1 MTEEST
7 ETAQG
12 ADEAT
17 EAASDAANAPSIDLS
32 WDDVPLDADIR
43 AGIDA
48 RGYTNPTPVQA
59 KAIPVAVEGHDL
71 LVRSE
76 TGSGKTA
83 AFLIP
88 TLNRVPAGYGKN
100 ACIVLC
106 PTRELAIQVA
116 DEAKALL
123 GDHKNLRVV
132 TVYGGVGI
140 GPQADALNA
149 GAEIVIGTPGRV
161 RDHIRRGNLKLGDAL
176 VGCLDEADEML
187 SMGFFEEVTA
197 ILSELP
203 KTAQILLF
211 SATVEARLKQLIGRF
226 LKEPK
231 EIYISVDKAQANENI
246 DHVLYETTLEYPKPR
261 QLLYVMLKE
270 QPRSAI
276 VFCNTRSDTDT
287 VARFLSRQ
295 GFDAEPI
302 SSDLNQKA
310 RERVM
315 ARIKRGEIEYL
326 VATDIAAR
334 GIDISD
340 LSHVFNYS
348 LPEDPAV
355 YLHRTGRT
363 GRIGKKGTAISLMSG
378 KELGT
383 RKALEGKYKIPF
395 ELRVLPSREEGD
407 QLWTDR
413 HLMQMRQTM
422 EEGMPFEGFL
432 AMAKHLREQGPG
444 GDAYLALAL
453 RGFFRYRRMEMI
465 RKEGGDEAVEADR
478 QPRASR
484 GGGRGGGGRRD
495 GGRGGRRDGGRRDG
509 GRRDGGRGGR
519 GGGKGRGGN
528 RGGGK
533 GRGDS

>member
-1 MTEEST
+1 VTEPIT
-7 ETAQG
+7 ETAPPKP
-12 ADEAT
+12 E
-17 EAASDAANAPSIDLS
+17 LS

-48 RGYTNPTPVQA
+48 RGYTHPTPVQA
-59 KAIPVAVEGHDL
+59 EAIPAALTGADL

-83 AFLIP
+83 AFMIP
-88 TLNRVPAGYGKN
+88 TLNRVPSNYGKA

-116 DEAKALL
+116 DEAKSLIE
-123 GDHKNLRVV
+123 GKKDLRVV
-132 TVYGGVGI
+132 TVYGGVPI
-140 GPQADALNA
+140 GPQADALKA
-149 GAEIVIGTPGRV
+149 GAEIVVGTPGRV
-161 RDHIRRGNLKLGDAL
+161 RDQINRGNLKLGDAL

-187 SMGFFEEVTA
+187 SMGFLEEVSA

-203 KTAQILLF
+203 RTSQILLF
-211 SATVEARLKQLIGRF
+211 SATVEARLKELIGKY

-231 EIYISVDKAQANENI
+231 EIYISVDNEQANENI

-261 QLLYVMLKE
+261 QLLYIMLKE
-270 QPRSAI
+270 QPTSAI
-276 VFCNTRSDTDT
+276 IFCNTRSDTDT

-302 SSDLNQKA
+302 SSDLTQKA

-383 RKALEGKYKIPF
+383 RKALQGKYKIKF
-395 ELRVLPSREEGD
+395 DVRTLPSREAGD
-407 QLWTDR
+407 KLWTDR
-413 HLMQMRQTM
+413 HLDAMRKTM
-422 EEGMPFEGFL
+422 DEGMPFEGFL
-432 AMAKHLREQGPG
+432 AMAKHLREMGPSS
-444 GDAYLALAL
+444 DAFIALGL
-453 RGFFRYRRMEMI
+453 RGFFRYRRMEQI
-465 RKEGGDEAVEADR
+465 RKEGGDAAVAADSAPR
-478 QPRASR
+478 QSR
-484 GGGRGGGGRRD
+484 SGGGRPGGRPGGGRGGP
-495 GGRGGRRDGGRRDG
+495 RG
-509 GRRDGGRGGR
+509 GGRGGR
-519 GGGKGRGGN
+519 GGRSGGHGGR
-528 RGGGK
+528 R
-533 GRGDS
+533 

>member
-1 MTEEST
+1 MTEAST
-7 ETAQG
+7 VEADTADD
-12 ADEAT
+12 APT
-17 EAASDAANAPSIDLS
+17 EAPAPVIELN
-32 WDDVPLDADIR
+32 WDDVPLDADVR

-59 KAIPVAVEGHDL
+59 QAIPAALDGSDL

-88 TLNRVPAGYGKN
+88 TLNRVPSNYGKA

-116 DEAKALL
+116 DEAKALIE
-123 GDHKNLRVV
+123 GHKELRVV

-161 RDHIRRGNLKLGDAL
+161 KDHIRRGNLKLGDAL

-187 SMGFFEEVTA
+187 SMGFFEEVTD
-197 ILSELP
+197 ILNELP
-203 KTAQILLF
+203 KSAQILLF
-211 SATVEARLKQLIGRF
+211 SATVEARLKQLIGKF

-231 EIYISVDKAQANENI
+231 EIYISVDNEQANENI

-261 QLLYVMLKE
+261 QLLYIMLAE

-348 LPEDPAV
+348 LPEDAAV

-395 ELRVLPSREEGD
+395 EKRTLPSREEGD
-407 QLWTDR
+407 QLWTDK
-413 HLMQMRQTM
+413 HIGMMKETLDA
-422 EEGMPFEGFL
+422 GMPFEGFL
-432 AMAKHLREQGPG
+432 SMARHLREQGPG
-444 GDAYLALAL
+444 ADALLALAL
-453 RGFFRYRRMEMI
+453 RGFFRYRRMEQI
-465 RKEGGDEAVEADR
+465 RLEGGDEAVEADR
-478 QPRASR
+478 APRASR
-484 GGGRGGGGRRD
+484 GGGGGGGGGR
-495 GGRGGRRDGGRRDG
+495 GGPRGGGRRDGGRRDG
-509 GRRDGGRGGR
+509 GGGRGGR
-519 GGGKGRGGN
+519 GGGRSSGGGGGGGRG
-528 RGGGK
+528 R
-533 GRGDS
+533 R